1 MSTPLGIRRLMRHVF
16 ATRAAARRRF
26 TPAALAEIEA
36 AVHEVE
42 SRHSGEIRFVVET
55 SLDVDELVSGITP
68 RERALE
74 VFSHL
79 RVWDTE
85 ANNGVLI
92 YVLLADR
99 DVEILADRGLAARV
113 PHEEW
118 ETICREIEAHFREGR
133 FAQGSVAGIRSV
145 GRLLERHFPGTG
157 GDANE
162 LPNQPVLL

>member
-1 MSTPLGIRRLMRHVF
+1 MNFGRLWKHLF
-16 ATRAAARRRF
+16 ATRAGARRLF
-26 TPAALAEIEA
+26 TPAVLTEIEA
-36 AVHEVE
+36 AIHEVE
-42 SRHSGEIRFVVET
+42 SKQSGEVRFVVET
-55 SLDVDELVSGITP
+55 ALDIDELFAGVTP

-79 RVWDTE
+79 GVWDTE

-99 DVEILADRGLAARV
+99 DVEILADRGIASRV
-113 PHEEW
+113 PNAEW
-118 ETICREIEAHFREGR
+118 EAICHEIEAHYREAR

-145 GRLLERHFPGTG
+145 GRLLAKHFPGQG
-157 GDANE
+157 ADPNE

>member
-1 MSTPLGIRRLMRHVF
+1 MKFSRLFRHLF
-16 ATRAAARRRF
+16 ATRAGARRLF

-36 AVHEVE
+36 AIHDVE
-42 SRHSGEIRFVVET
+42 SRHSGELRFVVEAAI
-55 SLDVDELVSGITP
+55 DIDELVGGITP
-68 RERALE
+68 RERAIE

-118 ETICREIEAHFREGR
+118 EAICREIEAHYREGR

-145 GRLLERHFPGTG
+145 GRLLERHFPGHGPDT
-157 GDANE
+157 NE